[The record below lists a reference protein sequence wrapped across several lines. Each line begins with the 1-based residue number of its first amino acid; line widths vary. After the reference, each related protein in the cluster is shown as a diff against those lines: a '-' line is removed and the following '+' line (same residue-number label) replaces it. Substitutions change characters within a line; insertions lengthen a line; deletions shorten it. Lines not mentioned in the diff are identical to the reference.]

1 MNRIYKVV
9 WSKAKNCYVVAS
21 ELAKRHTKSPR
32 SSIISRTLVASVL
45 ACVCS
50 FGAVLPVSAA
60 GDPVTYDDNTYEVIT
75 LEGVGVGYGTRIT
88 NLADGSIAAAST
100 DAVTGAQLYATNQ
113 QIATLVTAIN
123 TNSATIGD
131 VQTDVSTLKTNY
143 TTMRSDVNT
152 LQTQVETG
160 FNVNANGAKVKQV
173 NPASNY
179 INFKSGDNITVAAD
193 GEAIK
198 ISAVANGAVA
208 TGNTGLVTGGTVA
221 GETRVASNGNY
232 ITATNTAGA
241 NLIALDGAI
250 KVNADAIDDIN
261 DSAVKYDGADK
272 AKVTLAGASGTT
284 IDNVKDGALSATSK
298 EAVNGSQLYTTNQNL
313 AQEVTDR
320 TDADTALSNR
330 IGTLSADGNYITQ
343 ANNVSQNLTALDGA
357 VKANEDAIGDINDAL
372 DDKANVSLDNINAAG
387 ETVVKD
393 LAKEAVKVVNGTNTT
408 VTEGTDGDAKTYA
421 VNVTT
426 NGAVASGDTGIVTGG
441 TVYDALQAEARP
453 AADGNYIAVANT
465 AGANLT
471 ALDTAVKA
479 NEDAIADL
487 GTGKA
492 NVALDNIT
500 DAGKTVIQDAT
511 NVVSGDSI
519 INVSSATAGGVKTY
533 TVTANISANGQVATG
548 DTGLVSGD
556 TVYNEV
562 RPASDG
568 NYIATSATTGA
579 NLTALDTQIKA
590 MDDATQAAF
599 NDVNDALDTKA
610 NVDASNVSAHTANWG
625 SAIGTGAVTS
635 GNGELVT
642 GGTVYDALQAEA
654 RPASDGNY
662 ITVANTAGAN
672 LTALDTAVKAN
683 EDAISDLGTGKANV
697 ALDNITDAGKTV
709 IQDAT
714 NIVSG
719 DSIIDVTS
727 ATAGGVK
734 TYTVKANI
742 TANGQVASGDTGL
755 VSGDTVYT
763 EVRPASDGE
772 YVKTAETT
780 GANLLAL
787 DTQVKAN
794 KDAVDDINDALDDK
808 ANVSLDNIDTAGEGV
823 VRTLAQE
830 AVKVVDGTNTTVTE
844 GTDGDAKTYAV
855 TVTTDGVVASANT
868 GIVTGGTVYD
878 ALQAEARPA
887 SDGNYIT
894 MANTAGANLTALD
907 TAVKANEDAI
917 SDLGTGK
924 ANVGLDN
931 ITADGKA
938 VITGLTDVV
947 AGVNTYITNATDA
960 NGKKV
965 YTVSAFGEGV
975 VENNNT
981 GLIPGGTL
989 YHEVRPASDGNYIA
1003 TANTTAQNL
1012 TALDTQVKANADAID
1027 ALDDGKADT
1036 DLGNITADGETVIK
1050 DLAKDAVKVVAGTNT
1065 TVTEGTDGD
1074 AKTYAVNVTT
1084 NGAVASGNT
1093 GIVTGGTVYDA
1104 IQNYDATN
1112 GMHYVSINSSVTSAG
1127 SNYTNDGASGQRAIA
1142 IGESATATAKDAVAI
1157 GYKAKAEGEGA
1168 FAFGEGAT
1176 SDGKGTVAFTG
1187 GNEAHGTYSMAWGMN
1202 SVAGVSA
1209 DGSETFTG
1217 ATAFGTGTE
1226 ARNDGATAMGNW
1238 TIAEGQN
1245 SVAMGNGAR
1254 TREDAKAS
1262 LAMGQDT
1269 QAAGTGSFAG
1279 GTDSIAGG
1287 LNSFAHGNTAE
1298 AVGSTAIAMGDD
1310 AKAVGDEAVALG
1322 YNSKAYG
1329 DYSVA
1334 ILGGR
1339 TGDGSFEY
1347 DDDTGEYDVDV
1358 TDNAIGAF
1366 AAGFGSVAMKD
1377 YTVAIGR
1384 HATVENDQSIA
1395 LGEDATVVADSSAAL
1410 GYGSV
1415 ATEENVISVGHKA
1428 GDPTYNGGTYSEA
1441 LNRKI
1446 VNVADGVDDT
1456 DAVNVGQMNTALD
1469 DKANT
1474 DLDNITDDGK
1484 TVVRDLAKE
1493 AVKVID
1499 GTNTTVT
1506 EGTDGDAKTYAVDVT
1521 VDGVVASGN
1530 TGIVDGGTVYD
1541 ALQDQKEEIDIALDT
1556 KANKDASNVAS
1567 DADNWATAIG
1577 TGTIDPA
1584 DGKLVTGATVAGET
1598 RVASDGNYVL
1608 ATNTAG
1614 QNLSALDRQVKANE
1628 DAIDD
1633 IGDALDGKANVALD
1647 NITTDGRNVVKGIAQ
1662 EAVSVAN
1669 GNHTTVTSEF
1679 DPNGN
1684 KTYSVNVA
1692 DNGTVTAGNAEL
1704 VTGGT
1709 VYDALQD
1716 MGQTKLNTDLSNIS
1730 EPGKDVITGLINVQA
1745 GNDNTEVTSV
1755 VDRVS
1760 GIKNITVS
1768 ALSNGQ
1774 VAQGD
1779 TGIVTGG
1786 TVYDALQGVSD
1797 DLQDQIDTKANR
1809 DMDNLTTAGERVLQQ
1824 ASIDAVK
1831 VGDGDNT
1838 TVASEYDADGNI
1850 TYKVTATT
1858 DGVVANANTGIV
1870 SGGTVFAETRVPA
1883 DGNYITA
1890 ANTAGQNISAL
1901 DTALKATN
1909 DAMAEL
1915 GNDAV
1920 KYDSATKSTVT
1931 LAGEDGTK
1939 ITNVKEGA
1947 LAADSTDA
1955 VNGAQLF
1962 ATNENVATNTQDISD
1977 LKDLS
1982 NITTAGETVVKD
1994 LAKDAV
2000 KIEAGDRVT
2009 VTSAENNG
2017 AMVYTVSANND
2028 GVVAQGDTNLVSGDT
2043 VYSAIEDAKEE
2054 VNDATDTK
2062 LADYALKDAS
2072 NVASDADNWAT
2083 AIGTGA
2089 VDPADGKLVTGAT
2102 VAGETR
2108 VAADGNYVTVANTA
2122 GQNIT
2127 ALDTAVKANEDA
2139 IAGLGTDKANVELD
2153 NISTEGETV
2162 IKDLAKEA
2170 VKVVNGDNT
2179 TVTEGT
2185 DGDAKTYAVHTVTD
2199 GVVEAGNTGIVTGDT
2214 VYNAIENSKT
2224 KFFGVKATGNY
2235 NPNED
2240 GSGATGDNSIAIGTS
2255 PMAMGNESI
2264 AIGSVS
2270 ATMDEGGVAV
2280 GYLATALGKGSVAVG
2295 KSSQAIMDNTTA
2307 IGANAVAPYENSVAI
2322 GAGSEAKEA
2331 NVFAVGAEGKE
2342 RRIVSVAA
2350 GTADTD
2356 AVNVAQMNT
2365 MAGDKADT
2373 DLGNITDDGK
2383 EVIKENAK
2391 SAINVVGTEPITVA
2405 KTDENGV
2412 DTYTVSVTADGVV
2425 EAGNTGLVT
2434 GDTVFNE
2441 TRIARDGNYVTV
2453 ANTAKDNIMALD
2465 SALKDVSDVANDAK
2479 DGLDGK
2485 ANTDMDNLSDAG
2497 KTEVRTLA
2505 QEAVK
2510 VVEGEYTTVTEG
2522 TDGNAKT
2529 YAVNV
2534 KVDGRIEDGDTGLV
2548 DGGTV
2553 YNAIGDAVDTINNS
2567 MESKA
2572 DTNLRNI
2579 NQDGETVIRNIAR
2592 DAVQIE
2598 DGDHISSERV
2608 YDADGNSIY
2617 KVSAVTDGAIAS
2629 GDTGIVSGG
2638 MVYAETRPATDGNYI
2653 AVASTAGEN
2662 LTALDTALKDVS
2674 DIATEAKD
2682 GLDGKAGVDLDNI
2695 TTDGKTVIKDLAK
2708 ASVEVKAGEHVSVV
2722 KADTNGVDT
2731 YTVSAVVDGQ
2741 VAEGNTG
2748 IVDGG
2753 TVFSAIKDATD
2764 STNDALDGKANVAL
2778 DNLSTDGQQVLQ
2790 QSAITAVKLVDGENT
2805 TVTSTYDANGNISYA
2820 VKANA
2825 TGTIAQ
2831 GNTGLVDGGT
2841 VYDALKAQEEAA
2853 TDALAGKA
2861 NIDASNVNTSD
2872 ADKWG
2877 EKIAVGEVADGDV
2890 RAVSG
2895 DTVSKLATDLRN
2907 EAAGALDGK
2916 ANVSLDNITDAGK
2929 DVITGL
2935 TDVTNGDAHS
2945 AIASNIDRT
2954 GKKTYT
2960 ITINTDGQ
2968 VAQGNAGIVTGNT
2981 VYEALQTAT
2990 DAIAD
2995 NLDGKANVGFDNISE
3010 DGKDVITGLTDVV
3023 SGDNYSNVE
3032 SAIDRNGKKTYTIT
3046 TKVEGQVAQ
3055 GDTGIVTGGTVYDAL
3070 QNASAETQDALD
3082 GKANVGLDNIS
3093 EAGKDVIT
3101 GLTEVGAGE
3110 NIIVDSNVD
3119 RTGKKTYT
3127 VSAPANGQIAS
3138 GDTGIV
3144 SGDAV
3149 YQALQNVNSATQDA
3163 LDGKANIAL
3172 DNIDDAGKDV
3182 ITGLTNVVSG
3192 DDYIGVASD
3201 VDRTGKK
3208 TYTITTKVD
3217 GAIAS
3222 GDTGLVTGGQVYDA
3236 IQDQADAT
3244 TDALDGKANVALD
3257 NLDAT
3262 GEEKLQTSAQTAVKV
3277 ADGEHTTA
3285 STEYDANGNLTYK
3298 VNVVTDGQVAQG
3310 DTNVV
3315 SGGTVYDA
3323 LKTTEDNLQGAIGDL
3338 TSTVNDGLDG
3348 KANVG
3353 LDNITDAGKDVIT
3366 GLTDVVTGNDR
3377 AEVTS
3382 VIDRQGKKT
3391 YTVTVKADGQVVAG
3405 DEGLVTGG
3413 TVADALQNATDGLND
3428 TIDDLQEQ
3436 VDGKANVALDNITDA
3451 GKTVLQQS
3459 AISAVKVADGTNTT
3473 VTSEYDANG
3482 NITYKVEAKATGSVN
3497 ANDTGLVDG
3506 GTVYDA
3512 IQNANDAIDD
3522 KLADKANV
3530 DASNVTDANAWGE
3543 KIATGAVAQGDVR
3556 AVSGDTVFNAMEG
3569 KMATDLS
3576 NLAEG
3581 GKDVITGLIEV
3592 EAGNDNTKVESNVSR
3607 EGIKTFTVSALSDGQ
3622 VAQGDTGIVTGG
3634 VVYDA
3639 LKDATDNLQEAV
3651 DGKANVGLDNLNDA
3665 GKTVIQQ
3672 GAINAVTVADGV
3684 NTTVASEFDA
3694 NGNVTY
3700 KVTTVATGAIEANN
3714 TGLVDGGTVYDALK
3728 EQADSTADA
3737 LDTKANVDASN
3748 VTDSAAW
3755 AEKLGTGEVEANNEE
3770 LVTGA
3775 TVYDA
3780 IKEAGDATQEAL
3792 DGKANVSL
3800 DNLNTDGKNVLQQSA
3815 ISAVKTEAGE
3825 HTTVTPS
3832 YDANG
3837 NISYKVDVQD
3847 DGQVVAGNT
3856 GLVTGGT
3863 VADALAQASADTEE
3877 ALEGKANVGL
3887 DNITTEGKNVITGL
3901 TEVVSGDNYINVAS
3915 ATDQSG
3921 KKTYTVT
3928 VKMDGSIAEND
3939 TGLVTGGQVYESL
3952 KDTEDGL
3959 KKEIQDLSDTVTEG
3973 LDTKANRDMDNLTDA
3988 GKEVLQKSAQD
3999 AVKVEAGNSASVTP
4013 SYDADG
4019 NISYKVDVVTDG
4031 QAQAGDTH
4039 AVSGDTLYNAISDI
4053 QDASEGKANV
4063 SLDNI
4068 DSDGKKVITGLTEV
4082 VAGNA
4087 NTEVTSSYDADGKKT
4102 YVVSAL
4108 ANGQIAEGN
4117 EGIVTGGT
4125 VYDALKEQADAM
4137 AEGLD
4142 GKANVSLDNLNTD
4155 GKNTLRTSAQEAVK
4169 VSGEGNA
4176 VVSPTYDANGNI
4188 DYKISI
4194 TEGEVGANETG
4205 LVSGKTVYEALQEQ
4219 AGDIDDKLAGKA
4231 NVALDNITSEGKDV
4245 ITDLTEVKAGD
4256 RYGLVERSKD
4266 NDGKVTYT
4274 VKTVVDGAVAD
4285 GDEGL
4290 VTGGDVFNA
4299 VDDAKSELQDKID
4312 TLADDT
4318 QEALDNK
4325 ANRDMD
4331 NLTDT
4336 GKDAVKGLAQ
4346 DAVQVVAGDNV
4357 GVTSAYDAN
4366 GNKIYTVSAL
4376 GQGTIAFGDTG
4387 LVTGG
4392 TVFTETRPAVDGNFV
4407 AKDKS
4412 AGENLSAL
4420 DTAIKETRDMIDEN
4434 NNNAVKYDSVQKNT
4448 VTMEG
4453 EEGTRI
4459 TNLKDARLTSD
4470 STDAVTGKQLV
4481 ATNDAVAENAEAI
4494 TEIRDT
4500 IGTMEDG
4507 EYISKDN
4514 TIAENLKGLD
4524 DALVAQQ
4531 QDMEEKLAGKANTDM
4546 DNLTDTG
4553 KQNVKDLAKEA
4564 VTVSAGDHV
4573 AVTTTEEN
4581 GNIDYKVSVVV
4592 DGAVEEGNTG
4602 LVDGGMVYDAIQA
4615 TAGEIDEKLAGKAN
4629 TNLDNITDEG
4639 REVIRETMAE
4649 DLATKANVDAS
4660 NVTDAYAWGEK
4671 IATGEIAEGDVR
4683 AVSGDTV
4690 NSAISEVN
4698 DKIQELDDKKADKDL
4713 GNITPEG
4720 EQKIKDVMAEPLA
4733 EKANT
4738 GLDNLTDEGKGVI
4751 RDVAQNAVSLEDGD
4765 TTKVSSRTDEEGNRI
4780 YKVEALAEGKIE
4792 AGDTRAVSGG
4802 TMAEFV
4808 EAKIGTV
4815 KDGNHVKA
4823 DKPIADNINALDAA
4837 VGKTEDGFFVKS
4849 DASVGEN
4856 LNVLD
4861 EQVARNTQNISGLY
4875 QNQKVMTKEMREG
4888 FAKSAALAG
4897 LHPFENDSDQKWN
4910 VAAALGGYK
4919 GEHAGAVGVF
4929 YRPSDRVMINAG
4941 STISD
4946 SDNLYNVGVSV
4957 ALDKGSGLSKSELKK
4972 RVGDLENIIRVMAKK
4987 IDTLEAKQ
4995 MSLNGVTKEFP
5006 DVPKAHWAHNAVA
5019 NLHGSDIVQGYP
5031 DGEFKGE
5038 KPMTR
5043 YEYAEMLYNAINTG
5057 KDVPKEMIEEYKA
5070 ELRQIEQNKKK

>member
-123 TNSATIGD
+123 TNTATIGD

-179 INFKSGDNITVAAD
+179 INFKSGNNITVAAD

-208 TGNTGLVTGGTVA
+208 TGNTGLVTGDTVA
-221 GETRVASNGNY
+221 GETRVASDGNY
-232 ITATNTAGA
+232 ITVANTAGA
-241 NLIALDGAI
+241 NLVALDGAI

-272 AKVTLAGASGTT
+272 AKVTLAGAAGTT

-357 VKANEDAIGDINDAL
+357 VKANEDAIDGINNAL
-372 DDKANVSLDNINAAG
+372 DDKANVSLDNIDAAG

-393 LAKEAVKVVNGTNTT
+393 LAKEAVKVVAGTNTT

-426 NGAVASGDTGIVTGG
+426 NGAVVSGDTGIVTGG

-453 AADGNYIAVANT
+453 AADGNYIAVVNT

-519 INVSSATAGGVKTY
+519 ISVTPTTAGGVKTY

-556 TVYNEV
+556 TVYTEV

-579 NLTALDTQIKA
+579 NLTALDTQVKANEDAIDDINDA
-590 MDDATQAAF
+590 MDD
-599 NDVNDALDTKA
+599 KA
-610 NVDASNVSAHTANWG
+610 NVDASNVSTHTADWG
-625 SAIGTGAVTS
+625 SAIGTGVVAS

-642 GGTVYDALQAEA
+642 GGTVYDALQIEA
-654 RPASDGNY
+654 RPAADGNY
-662 ITVANTAGAN
+662 IAVANTAGAN
-672 LTALDTAVKAN
+672 LTALDNAVKAN
-683 EDAISDLGTGKANV
+683 EDAIADLGTGKANV

-742 TANGQVASGDTGL
+742 TADGQVASGDTGL

-823 VRTLAQE
+823 VR
-830 AVKVVDGTNTTVTE
+830 
-844 GTDGDAKTYAV
+844 
-855 TVTTDGVVASANT
+855 
-868 GIVTGGTVYD
+868 
-878 ALQAEARPA
+878 
-887 SDGNYIT
+887 
-894 MANTAGANLTALD
+894 
-907 TAVKANEDAI
+907 
-917 SDLGTGK
+917 
-924 ANVGLDN
+924 
-931 ITADGKA
+931 
-938 VITGLTDVV
+938 
-947 AGVNTYITNATDA
+947 
-960 NGKKV
+960 
-965 YTVSAFGEGV
+965 
-975 VENNNT
+975 
-981 GLIPGGTL
+981 
-989 YHEVRPASDGNYIA
+989 
-1003 TANTTAQNL
+1003 
-1012 TALDTQVKANADAID
+1012 
-1027 ALDDGKADT
+1027 
-1036 DLGNITADGETVIK
+1036 
-1050 DLAKDAVKVVAGTNT
+1050 
-1065 TVTEGTDGD
+1065 
-1074 AKTYAVNVTT
+1074 
-1084 NGAVASGNT
+1084 
-1093 GIVTGGTVYDA
+1093 
-1104 IQNYDATN
+1104 
-1112 GMHYVSINSSVTSAG
+1112 
-1127 SNYTNDGASGQRAIA
+1127 
-1142 IGESATATAKDAVAI
+1142 
-1157 GYKAKAEGEGA
+1157 
-1168 FAFGEGAT
+1168 
-1176 SDGKGTVAFTG
+1176 
-1187 GNEAHGTYSMAWGMN
+1187 
-1202 SVAGVSA
+1202 
-1209 DGSETFTG
+1209 
-1217 ATAFGTGTE
+1217 
-1226 ARNDGATAMGNW
+1226 
-1238 TIAEGQN
+1238 
-1245 SVAMGNGAR
+1245 
-1254 TREDAKAS
+1254 
-1262 LAMGQDT
+1262 
-1269 QAAGTGSFAG
+1269 
-1279 GTDSIAGG
+1279 
-1287 LNSFAHGNTAE
+1287 
-1298 AVGSTAIAMGDD
+1298 
-1310 AKAVGDEAVALG
+1310 
-1322 YNSKAYG
+1322 
-1329 DYSVA
+1329 
-1334 ILGGR
+1334 
-1339 TGDGSFEY
+1339 
-1347 DDDTGEYDVDV
+1347 
-1358 TDNAIGAF
+1358 
-1366 AAGFGSVAMKD
+1366 
-1377 YTVAIGR
+1377 
-1384 HATVENDQSIA
+1384 
-1395 LGEDATVVADSSAAL
+1395 
-1410 GYGSV
+1410 
-1415 ATEENVISVGHKA
+1415 
-1428 GDPTYNGGTYSEA
+1428 
-1441 LNRKI
+1441 
-1446 VNVADGVDDT
+1446 
-1456 DAVNVGQMNTALD
+1456 
-1469 DKANT
+1469 
-1474 DLDNITDDGK
+1474 
-1484 TVVRDLAKE
+1484 DLAKE
-1493 AVKVID
+1493 AVKVVN

-1541 ALQDQKEEIDIALDT
+1541 ALQDQKDEIDIALDT

-1567 DADNWATAIG
+1567 DADKWATAIG

-1598 RVASDGNYVL
+1598 RVATNGNYVL

-1628 DAIDD
+1628 DAIDN

-1662 EAVSVAN
+1662 EAVSVVN
-1669 GNHTTVTSEF
+1669 GDHTTVTSEF

-1692 DNGTVTAGNAEL
+1692 DDGTVTAGDTKL

-1716 MGQTKLNTDLSNIS
+1716 MGQSKLNTDLSNIS

-1809 DMDNLTTAGERVLQQ
+1809 DMDNLTTNGERVLQQ

-1858 DGVVANANTGIV
+1858 DGVVANADTGIV

-1939 ITNVKEGA
+1939 ITNVKEGT

-1962 ATNENVATNTQDISD
+1962 ATNENVATNAQDISD

-2000 KIEAGDRVT
+2000 KVEAGDRVT

-2028 GVVAQGDTNLVSGDT
+2028 GAVVQGDTNLVSGDT

-2054 VNDATDTK
+2054 VNDATDIK

-2083 AIGTGA
+2083 AIGTGT

-2108 VAADGNYVTVANTA
+2108 VAADGNYVTIANTA
-2122 GQNIT
+2122 GENIT

-2139 IAGLGTDKANVELD
+2139 IADLGTDKANVELD

-2199 GVVEAGNTGIVTGDT
+2199 GVVEAGNAGIVTGDT

-2224 KFFGVKATGNY
+2224 KYFGVKATGTY

-2264 AIGSVS
+2264 AMGSLS
-2270 ATMDEGGVAV
+2270 ATMAEGGVAV
-2280 GYLATALGKGSVAVG
+2280 GYMATALGEGSVAVG
-2295 KSSQAIMDNTTA
+2295 SGSQAILENSTA
-2307 IGANAVAPYENSVAI
+2307 IGAGAVAPYANSVAV

-2356 AVNVAQMNT
+2356 AVNVAQMNA

-2434 GDTVFNE
+2434 GDTVYNE
-2441 TRIARDGNYVTV
+2441 TRIAQDGNYVTV

-2465 SALKDVSDVANDAK
+2465 SALKDVSNVANEAK

-2608 YDADGNSIY
+2608 YDANGNSVY
-2617 KVSAVTDGAIAS
+2617 KVSAVTDGTIAS

-2638 MVYAETRPATDGNYI
+2638 MVYTETRPVADGNYI

-2674 DIATEAKD
+2674 NIATEAKD

-2695 TTDGKTVIKDLAK
+2695 TTNGETVIKDLAK
-2708 ASVEVKAGEHVSVV
+2708 ASVEVKAGEHVSIV
-2722 KADTNGVDT
+2722 KADVDGVDT
-2731 YTVSAVVDGQ
+2731 YTVSTVVDGQ

-2778 DNLSTDGQQVLQ
+2778 DNLSTDGQRALQ
-2790 QSAITAVKLVDGENT
+2790 QSAITAVKVVDGENT

-2831 GNTGLVDGGT
+2831 GDTGLVDGGT
-2841 VYDALKAQEEAA
+2841 VYDALKAQEEASA
-2853 TDALAGKA
+2853 DALAEKA

-2877 EKIAVGEVADGDV
+2877 EKIAVGEVAQGDV

-2895 DTVSKLATDLRN
+2895 DTVYSALQDVQTATQD
-2907 EAAGALDGK
+2907 ALDNK
-2916 ANVSLDNITDAGK
+2916 ANVSLDNLSDAGKDVLKVAAQTAVKVDDGDNTTVTAEYDADGNVTYKVHAIAGGIIDFDVEDMVTGDMVAKETRIREDGYVVRAGETAARNIKALDTALKATDESIATLGNNTVQYDSEQKNNVTLLGENGTKIKNVADGTLSADSKEAVNGSQLFATNENVATNAQDIADLKDLSNITTAGEIVVKDLAKEAVKVEAGDRVTVTSAENNGTMIYTVSANNDGQIAQGDTNLVSGGTVYEALQGQNQALTDALDGKADKDLGNITEDGK

-2935 TDVTNGDAHS
+2935 TDIVSGDQHVGV
-2945 AIASNIDRT
+2945 ASDIDRT

-2960 ITINTDGQ
+2960 ITVDTNGQ
-2968 VAQGNAGIVTGNT
+2968 VASGDTGIVTGGT
-2981 VYEALQTAT
+2981 VYDALQTAT
-2990 DAIAD
+2990 DAIAND
-2995 NLDGKANVGFDNISE
+2995 LDGKANVGLDNIT
-3010 DGKDVITGLTDVV
+3010 DGGKDVITGLTDVV
-3023 SGDNYSNVE
+3023 SGDDYSNVE
-3032 SAIDRNGKKTYTIT
+3032 SAIDRNGKKTYTVT

-3055 GDTGIVTGGTVYDAL
+3055 NDAGIVTGGTVYEAL

-3082 GKANVGLDNIS
+3082 GKANIGLDNIS

-3101 GLTEVGAGE
+3101 GLTEVEAGE
-3110 NIIVDSNVD
+3110 NIVVDSNVD

-3127 VSAPANGQIAS
+3127 VSAPANGQVAS
-3138 GDTGIV
+3138 GNTGIV
-3144 SGDAV
+3144 SGDTV
-3149 YQALQNVNSATQDA
+3149 YQALQDANSATQDA

-3172 DNIDDAGKDV
+3172 DNINDAGKDV
-3182 ITGLTNVVSG
+3182 ITGLTEVISG
-3192 DDYIGVASD
+3192 DDYSKVETD
-3201 VDRTGKK
+3201 VDRNGKK

-3217 GAIAS
+3217 GSIAS

-3257 NLDAT
+3257 NLDST

-3298 VNVVTDGQVAQG
+3298 VNVITDGQVAQG

-3323 LKTTEDNLQGAIGDL
+3323 LKTTEDNLQGAIDDL
-3338 TSTVNDGLDG
+3338 SSTVNDGLDG

-3366 GLTDVVTGNDR
+3366 GLTDVVSGNDK

-3382 VIDRQGKKT
+3382 AIDRQGKKT

-3413 TVADALQNATDGLND
+3413 TVADALQNATDDLND

-3497 ANDTGLVDG
+3497 ANNTGLVDG

-3522 KLADKANV
+3522 KLAEKANV

-3576 NLAEG
+3576 NLADS

-3700 KVTTVATGAIEANN
+3700 KVTAVATGAIEANN

-3847 DGQVVAGNT
+3847 DGEVVAGNT

-3901 TEVVSGDNYINVAS
+3901 TEVVSGDDYVNVAS

-3939 TGLVTGGQVYESL
+3939 TGLVTGGQVYEAL

-3959 KKEIQDLSDTVTEG
+3959 KEEIQDLSDSVTEG
-3973 LDTKANRDMDNLTDA
+3973 LDNKANRDMDNLTDA

-4068 DSDGKKVITGLTEV
+4068 DSNGKKVITGLTEV

-4108 ANGQIAEGN
+4108 TNGQIAEGN
-4117 EGIVTGGT
+4117 EGIVSGGT

-4155 GKNTLRTSAQEAVK
+4155 GRNTLRTSAQEAIT

-4231 NVALDNITSEGKDV
+4231 NVALDNITAEGKDV

-4299 VDDAKSELQDKID
+4299 VDGAKSELQDKID

-4318 QEALDNK
+4318 QEALDTK

-4336 GKDAVKGLAQ
+4336 GKGAVKGLAQ

-4357 GVTSAYDAN
+4357 DVTSAFDAN

-4376 GQGTIAFGDTG
+4376 GQGTIASGDTG

-4434 NNNAVKYDSVQKNT
+4434 NSNAVKYDSVQKNT

-4470 STDAVTGKQLV
+4470 STDAVTGKQL
-4481 ATNDAVAENAEAI
+4481 ATTNDAVAENAEAI
-4494 TEIRDT
+4494 QDVRDT

-4507 EYISKDN
+4507 EYISADG
-4514 TIAENLKGLD
+4514 TVAENLKALD
-4524 DALVAQQ
+4524 DAVVAQETAT
-4531 QDMEEKLAGKANTDM
+4531 DEKLAGKANVDM

-4602 LVDGGMVYDAIQA
+4602 LVDGGMVYTAIQDA
-4615 TAGEIDEKLAGKAN
+4615 TSDMVNKAN

-4733 EKANT
+4733 EKANI
-4738 GLDNLTDEGKGVI
+4738 GLDNLSDEGKGVI

-4808 EAKIGTV
+4808 ESKIGTV

-4957 ALDKGSGLSKSELKK
+4957 ALDKGSGLSKNQLKK

-4995 MSLNGVTKEFP
+4995 MSLNGITKEFP
-5006 DVPKAHWAHNAVA
+5006 DVPKAHWAHEAVA

-5043 YEYAEMLYNAINTG
+5043 FEYAEMLYNAINTG
-5057 KDVPKEMIEEYKA
+5057 KDVPKEMIEEYKE
-5070 ELRQIEQNKKK
+5070 ELHQIEQNKKK